1 MESKSPST
9 SCVISPAATPTM
21 SAGESSWAMHIANF
35 LASTPQDGTRVT
47 DGQQPPAVPGGS
59 GSSFSSSSS
68 FDSFSDDASFI
79 TSEFMCNDDEDDDE
93 SVKDTACSS
102 SAAAQ
107 HKATME
113 NFHMKQM
120 AATDAKQFNDMPQL
134 MAKYLE
140 AMSSKQQVTTGAD
153 HQAAISSSSAD
164 EKAIHE
170 SNELRKRGLCL
181 VPISML
187 INYLG

>member
-9 SCVISPAATPTM
+9 SCVISPAATLTM

-107 HKATME
+107 QKATME

-134 MAKYLE
+134 MVYMIAL
-140 AMSSKQQVTTGAD
+140 QLP
-153 HQAAISSSSAD
+153 H
-164 EKAIHE
+164 
-170 SNELRKRGLCL
+170 L
-181 VPISML
+181 V
-187 INYLG
+187 LGDRRCCTYTCFLLLFECCRPSTWKL